1 MPENKGTIKD
11 KAIKI
16 GMVSLGCAKNQVDAE
31 HMLAD
36 LKSAGCELCAEPSLC
51 DAVIINT
58 CGFIEDA
65 KKESIENILEFAA
78 LKKEKRIKLIAV
90 TGCLAERY
98 QASIAEEFPEADVI
112 LGIGRNADLAGAI
125 AKALEGDR
133 VIRFGDKNIPLEG
146 ERILA
151 NLPFYAYLKVADGC
165 ENCCSYCAIPLIRGA
180 FRSRKIEDIVK
191 EAESLAEKGVTELNV
206 VAQDTTRYGE
216 ERYNKLMLPEL
227 LRRLCKIESLKWVR
241 VLYCYPERVTDE
253 LLDVMAAEP
262 KIVKYMDLPL
272 QHVSGRILKAMNRRG
287 DAASLAAL
295 IAKIR
300 DKVPGIALRTT
311 FIAGF
316 PGETEEDFEALVD
329 FVKAQRFERL
339 GCFAYSQEEDTPA
352 ALFEDQIAEE
362 TKKRRAEIVMETQM
376 QIAAELAEGQLGKE
390 LTVLCEGYDRIAEA
404 WFGRSEADAP
414 DIDTKV
420 FFTTK
425 TPVKPG
431 DYLSVII
438 DEAMDYD
445 LVGTRI

>member
-1 MPENKGTIKD
+1 MQEKQATIKV
-11 KAIKI
+11 

-36 LKSAGCELCAEPSLC
+36 LKSAGYELCAEPGLC
-51 DAVIINT
+51 DAVIVNT

-98 QASIAEEFPEADVI
+98 QASVAEEFPEADVI
-112 LGIGRNADLAGAI
+112 LGIGKNANIAAAI
-125 AKALEGDR
+125 AEALSGNR
-133 VIRFGDKNIPLEG
+133 VISFGDKNIPLEG
-146 ERILA
+146 ERVLA

-165 ENCCSYCAIPLIRGA
+165 DNRCTYCAIPLIRGS
-180 FRSRKIEDIVK
+180 FRSREFQDIVK
-191 EAESLAEKGVTELNV
+191 EAEDLAAKGVTELNV

-216 ERYNKLMLPEL
+216 DIYDKLMLPAL
-227 LRRLCKIESLKWVR
+227 LRRLCEIKGLRWIR

-253 LLDVMAAEP
+253 LLDVMAHEP

-272 QHVSGRILKAMNRRG
+272 QHVSGKILKAMNRRG
-287 DAASLAAL
+287 DPESLADL

-300 DKVPGIALRTT
+300 ARVPGISLRTT
-311 FIAGF
+311 FITGF
-316 PGETEEDFEALVD
+316 PGETEEDFESLVN
-329 FVKAQRFERL
+329 FVKEQKFERL

-352 ALFEDQIAEE
+352 AMLEGQIDEE
-362 TKKRRAEIVMETQM
+362 AKKRRAEIVMETQAV
-376 QIAAELAEGQLGKE
+376 IAAGLAESKLGRE
-390 LTVLCEGYDRIAEA
+390 MTVLCEGYDRLAGA
-404 WFGRSEADAP
+404 WFGRGEADAP

-431 DYLSVII
+431 DYVTVAVE
-438 DEAMDYD
+438 EAMDYD
-445 LVGTRI
+445 LIGTRV